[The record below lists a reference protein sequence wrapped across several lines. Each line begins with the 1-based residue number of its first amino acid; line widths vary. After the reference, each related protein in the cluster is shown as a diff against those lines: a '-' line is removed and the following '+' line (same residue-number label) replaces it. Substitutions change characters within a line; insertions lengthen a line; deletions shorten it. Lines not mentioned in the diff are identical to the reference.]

1 MFKITNLWIQVN
13 IKSNSNDF
21 WYIDYEKG
29 LATRSFEKPKNESIK
44 KWHGSVTEFFQKRGI
59 EIIKETNDEVTF
71 KAETK

>member
-1 MFKITNLWIQVN
+1 MLKITNLWIRVN
-13 IKSNSNDF
+13 TDSLPTDF

-44 KWHGSVTEFFQKRGI
+44 KWHSSITEFFQKREI

-71 KAETK
+71 KPETK

>member
-1 MFKITNLWIQVN
+1 MLKITNLWIRVN
-13 IKSNSNDF
+13 TDSSPTDF

-29 LATRSFEKPKNESIK
+29 LATRSLEKPKNESIK
-44 KWHGSVTEFFQKRGI
+44 KCHGSVTEFFQKRGI

>member
-1 MFKITNLWIQVN
+1 MLKITNLWIRVN
-13 IKSNSNDF
+13 TDLLPTDF

-44 KWHGSVTEFFQKRGI
+44 KWHGSITEFFQKREI

-71 KAETK
+71 KPETK